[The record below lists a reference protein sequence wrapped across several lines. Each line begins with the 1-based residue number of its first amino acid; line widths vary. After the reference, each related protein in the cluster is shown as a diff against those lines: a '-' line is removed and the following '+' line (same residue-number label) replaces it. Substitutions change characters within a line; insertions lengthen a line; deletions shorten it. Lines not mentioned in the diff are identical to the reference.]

1 MTKKVE
7 NSNNAETPSLNIAG
21 VSGCFYLLSEIK
33 PPKNG
38 KYEVIT
44 SRGRVVKIN
53 YESFL
58 GNDIWEAE
66 YELHQIN
73 ESVVAW
79 RYVHYV

>member
-1 MTKKVE
+1 MKKL
-7 NSNNAETPSLNIAG
+7 NAISL
-21 VSGCFYLLSEIK
+21 SERGCFYLLSETK
-33 PPKNG
+33 PPENG

-44 SRGRVVKIN
+44 SRGRIVEIN

-58 GNDIWEAE
+58 GNDIWEAG

-79 RYVHYV
+79 RFLK